1 MEMIGGSGLHPQYN
15 AAILLRPRPGCAILK
30 AVLGDTISIEFPA
43 AAAERD
49 GLIADLGEAGCT
61 GILETDLPEDGVWLR
76 VFFEEPAPPMAQDL
90 LARRGARLVRHEA
103 QDWVAASRA
112 LWEPFA
118 VGERFYLV
126 PEWRNDSAPPG
137 RWVIRFNPG
146 LACGTGAHE
155 ATQLCLEA
163 LERYVKPG
171 TRLLD
176 VGCGS
181 GILCIAASLLGASRV
196 WGCDL
201 DPQAVEIARANLAQA
216 GVAGEIVLGSTTAA
230 PTASFDLA
238 LCNISPE
245 ADIALAPELAR
256 ALAPGGIAVLSGF
269 ETPEL
274 GQVLSA
280 VAALG
285 YPILEERQKGN
296 WCAIAYAQASGG
308 AG

>member
-1 MEMIGGSGLHPQYN
+1 MHPQYS
-15 AAILLRPRPGCAILK
+15 AAVILRPPPGCAILK

-43 AAAERD
+43 AAAERE
-49 GLIADLGEAGCT
+49 GLIADLWEAGCT
-61 GILETDLPEDGVWLR
+61 GILETDLPENGVWLR
-76 VFFEEPAPPMAQDL
+76 VFFEEPAPAAARRL
-90 LARRGARLVRHEA
+90 LERRGARLVRHEA
-103 QDWVAASRA
+103 KDWVAVSRA
-112 LWEPFA
+112 LWEPFP
-118 VGERFYLV
+118 VGDRFYLV
-126 PEWRNDSAPPG
+126 PEWRDDPAPPG
-137 RWVIRFNPG
+137 RWVIPFNPG

-155 ATQLCLEA
+155 ATQLCFEA

-181 GILCIAASLLGASRV
+181 GILCIAASLLGAANV
-196 WGCDL
+196 VGCDT
-201 DPQAVEIARANLAQA
+201 DPQAVEIARANLSRA
-216 GVAGEIVLGSTTAA
+216 GVAGEIVLGSAAAA
-230 PTASFDLA
+230 PAASFDLA
-238 LCNISPE
+238 VCNISPE

-256 ALAPGGIAVLSGF
+256 ALAPGGVAVLSGF

-285 YPILEERQKGN
+285 YSILEERQKGN